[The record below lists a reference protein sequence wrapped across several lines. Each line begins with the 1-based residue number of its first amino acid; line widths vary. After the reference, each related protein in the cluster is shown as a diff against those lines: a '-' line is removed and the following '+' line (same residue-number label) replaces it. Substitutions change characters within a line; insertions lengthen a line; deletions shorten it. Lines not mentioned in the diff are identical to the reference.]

1 MNARVTFMSTAPPKK
16 ETTEPKLYVVPRAS
30 VIEREGVKSVFVV
43 VDGVVQTKPVSIAK
57 EAGSD
62 AFVST
67 GLTGSESIIVG
78 DNLDELK
85 IGDRVEIGQ

>member
-1 MNARVTFMSTAPPKK
+1 
-16 ETTEPKLYVVPRAS
+16 
-30 VIEREGVKSVFVV
+30 